1 MRKEARMGEWQDKA
15 EGKLKETEGKLT
27 DDEVRE
33 KQGQAQQKVGAAKGA
48 FEDVTDKVRD
58 DE

>member
-1 MRKEARMGEWQDKA
+1 MGEWQDKA

-33 KQGQAQQKVGAAKGA
+33 KQGQAQQKVGTAKGA